1 MRRVV
6 TEGSRP
12 EPDDRSKGESS
23 DLDGSLLVRATTEPE
38 AFGEFYDRN
47 HEAIIRYF
55 MRKTAC
61 AHTSAELTAETF
73 AQALAGIVRFDPT
86 RGTGKGWLFGIA
98 GHQFHQWLRRGTV
111 DRKHCWRLGMERPD
125 VSQDDVERI
134 ERLADLGEIRPR
146 LVAAL
151 DQLSDG
157 MRAAVELRVAQDLPY
172 AEVAARLG
180 CTVGSARVRVARG
193 LKKLSLVLE
202 AS

>member
-6 TEGSRP
+6 TGWSRR
-12 EPDDRSKGESS
+12 EPVEPLDAASS
-23 DLDGSLLVRATTEPE
+23 DPDGSLLLRTHGQPE
-38 AFGEFYDRN
+38 AFGQFYDRN
-47 HEAIIRYF
+47 HEALLRFF

-73 AQALAGIVRFDPT
+73 AQALAGIARFDPL
-86 RGTGKGWLFGIA
+86 RGTGKAWLFGIA

-111 DRKHCWRLGMERPD
+111 DRKHCWRMGMALPD

-134 ERLADLGEIRPR
+134 ERLADLGKLRPR
-146 LVAAL
+146 LVAAM

-157 MRAAVELRVAQDLPY
+157 TRAAVELRVAQDLPY

-180 CTVGSARVRVARG
+180 CTEGSARVRVARG
-193 LKKLSLVLE
+193 LKKLSLVME
-202 AS
+202 AR